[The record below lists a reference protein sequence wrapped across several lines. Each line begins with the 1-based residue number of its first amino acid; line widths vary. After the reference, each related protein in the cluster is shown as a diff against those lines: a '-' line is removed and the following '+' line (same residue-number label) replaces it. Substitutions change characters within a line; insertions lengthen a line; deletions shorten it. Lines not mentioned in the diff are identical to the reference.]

1 MIFAWNGKD
10 RHVVKQFSQVPYLEL
25 KLPPPL
31 CCACSEITVRAQTS
45 QVLAISPRDIGC
57 DRLRKDMLNLDFAF
71 TERSS
76 FSLLKGIFKI
86 ILLNARTLG
95 TFNINYS

>member
-1 MIFAWNGKD
+1 MFARNGKD
-10 RHVVKQFSQVPYLEL
+10 HHVVKQFSQVPYLEL

-76 FSLLKGIFKI
+76 FSLLKE
-86 ILLNARTLG
+86 ILKTISIKHKNSQY
-95 TFNINYS
+95 I

>member
-1 MIFAWNGKD
+1 MFDGNFWAETKRSAWNNKE
-10 RHVVKQFSQVPYLEL
+10 HYLVVRQFSQVPYLEL

-31 CCACSEITVRAQTS
+31 CCACSEITLRAQTS

-57 DRLRKDMLNLDFAF
+57 DKLRKDMLNFDFAF

-76 FSLLKGIFKI
+76 FSLLEE
-86 ILLNARTLG
+86 
-95 TFNINYS
+95 